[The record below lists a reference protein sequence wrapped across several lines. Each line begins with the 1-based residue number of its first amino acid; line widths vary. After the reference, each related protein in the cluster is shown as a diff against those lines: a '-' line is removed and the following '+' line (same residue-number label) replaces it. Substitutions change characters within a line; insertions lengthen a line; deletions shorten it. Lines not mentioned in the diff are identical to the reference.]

1 MQISIF
7 YSSSLLQICFIV
19 IALYLFYSKTT
30 QTSSYFNVQKYIW
43 IFFFTTH
50 SLLLICIKI
59 LFIVYCLLYIF
70 FSFER
75 QLCFIQCE
83 DDLRWHARQ
92 SDVDKYR
99 TRLIE
104 DDVLIIYD
112 RYIVKIKELF
122 KSWSRKGK
130 MSLRQWKQ
138 MIDILLIEETSTR
151 LGTVS
156 K

>member
-1 MQISIF
+1 M
-7 YSSSLLQICFIV
+7 
-19 IALYLFYSKTT
+19 
-30 QTSSYFNVQKYIW
+30 
-43 IFFFTTH
+43 
-50 SLLLICIKI
+50 
-59 LFIVYCLLYIF
+59 
-70 FSFER
+70 
-75 QLCFIQCE
+75 
-83 DDLRWHARQ
+83 RWHARQ

-151 LGTVS
+151 LGKVS
-156 K
+156 KLKKKNLFIVSHNRL